1 MKLEVKAFIKK
12 EVQRL
17 TAKEKIT
24 PEDATEIDAI
34 KQLLE
39 YETAQNKSQDEI

>member
-17 TAKEKIT
+17 AAKEKIT

-39 YETAQNKSQDEI
+39 YETAQNKS

>member
-17 TAKEKIT
+17 TVKEEIIPK
-24 PEDATEIDAI
+24 DATEIDAI

-39 YETAQNKSQDEI
+39 YETAQNKPQDEI

>member
-12 EVQRL
+12 EVQRI
-17 TAKEKIT
+17 TAKEEIT
-24 PEDATEIDAI
+24 PEGATEIDTI

-39 YETAQNKSQDEI
+39 YETAQNKL